1 MCSQNGQIPIFS
13 GFFFIF
19 FASLPFIKRK
29 RLPDFF
35 FISHRNIR
43 DLATHLSER
52 GTKKKKSKK
61 FCRKSEKSKFG
72 YTPIRKEEP
81 TSMATE
87 EKELDEDLRDL
98 LITIS
103 VIAKRLARKLEA
115 EQQQK
120 DEDPLDFGGNDNEE
134 KRTGSTT
141 KQRSRDVF

>member
-1 MCSQNGQIPIFS
+1 MAKFR
-13 GFFFIF
+13 FFRDF
-19 FASLPFIKRK
+19 FYFFCIASFYKAQTAAG
-29 RLPDFF
+29 FF

-52 GTKKKKSKK
+52 GTKKKNSKK

-134 KRTGSTT
+134 ERTGSTT